1 MTLLRQYYVIVEN
14 VGFYHENK
22 RNIRSIRKRTSTTY
36 KRKKQE
42 FVNAVKG
49 YSQLGE
55 SVYGKGNLKEL
66 CERVKYMVE
75 MAQQVTLAEG
85 DWFDGITINRHMKG
99 LNDSYKVFEKTAKEL
114 SQLQERLSSAYEDI
128 GQGLGKYFDIQ

>member
-1 MTLLRQYYVIVEN
+1 MRIKEILEALESEPVQLTKEQ
-14 VGFYHENK
+14 
-22 RNIRSIRKRTSTTY
+22 
-36 KRKKQE
+36 KQE

-75 MAQQVTLAEG
+75 MAQQVTLSEG
-85 DWFDGITINRHMKG
+85 DWFDGITVNRHMKG
-99 LNDSYKVFEKTAKEL
+99 LNESYKVFEKTAKEI
-114 SQLQERLSSAYEDI
+114 SQLQERLSASYEDI
-128 GQGLGKYFDIQ
+128 GQGLNKYFDIN